1 MSKFLDTVND
11 AKNIAIVSN
20 LLSSFFKAA
29 IVCLAIS
36 FYIFSKVSLAIL
48 GLIVALF
55 GSADKV
61 NSRRR

>member
-1 MSKFLDTVND
+1 MSKFLDTIND
-11 AKNIAIVSN
+11 PKNIAIAGY
-20 LLSSFFKAA
+20 LASSFFKAA
-29 IVCLAIS
+29 IAFVVIA